1 MLNEGH
7 YLGREGCLF
16 RCGSVPEPGATR
28 LATLAAT
35 QKSLLALS
43 RLCGYAMP
51 GQEVNSPRTGAK
63 SCSFLPEYVH
73 LKMLK
78 IEGLSVCKNAW
89 APNMLVYSKGHSV
102 PIPAAPGTLPPRPW
116 ARAMVSAHCSSG
128 IAHKPCSPASQSVRL
143 PFPLPGT
150 FFSPSFSSCV

>member
-1 MLNEGH
+1 MDTMLNGGH

-43 RLCGYAMP
+43 RPCGYAMP

-63 SCSFLPEYVH
+63 PCSFLPEHVH

-78 IEGLSVCKNAW
+78 IEGLSVCNAL
-89 APNMLVYSKGHSV
+89 APNLLVYSKGRSV
-102 PIPAAPGTLPPRPW
+102 PIPVAPGTL
-116 ARAMVSAHCSSG
+116 
-128 IAHKPCSPASQSVRL
+128 L
-143 PFPLPGT
+143 
-150 FFSPSFSSCV
+150 

>member
-1 MLNEGH
+1 MDTMLNEGH

-16 RCGSVPEPGATR
+16 RCRSVPEPGATR

-43 RLCGYAMP
+43 RLCGYAML

-63 SCSFLPEYVH
+63 PCSFLPEHVH

-78 IEGLSVCKNAW
+78 IEASVFAKNAL
-89 APNMLVYSKGHSV
+89 APNLLVYSKGRSV
-102 PIPAAPGTLPPRPW
+102 PIPVAPGTLLR
-116 ARAMVSAHCSSG
+116 G
-128 IAHKPCSPASQSVRL
+128 
-143 PFPLPGT
+143 PG
-150 FFSPSFSSCV
+150 P

>member
-35 QKSLLALS
+35 QKSLLALG
-43 RLCGYAMP
+43 RLCGYAIP

-63 SCSFLPEYVH
+63 PCSFLPKHVH

-78 IEGLSVCKNAW
+78 IEGLSVCKKNAL
-89 APNMLVYSKGHSV
+89 ASNLLVYSKGRSV
-102 PIPAAPGTLPPRPW
+102 PIPVAPGTL
-116 ARAMVSAHCSSG
+116 
-128 IAHKPCSPASQSVRL
+128 L
-143 PFPLPGT
+143 
-150 FFSPSFSSCV
+150 